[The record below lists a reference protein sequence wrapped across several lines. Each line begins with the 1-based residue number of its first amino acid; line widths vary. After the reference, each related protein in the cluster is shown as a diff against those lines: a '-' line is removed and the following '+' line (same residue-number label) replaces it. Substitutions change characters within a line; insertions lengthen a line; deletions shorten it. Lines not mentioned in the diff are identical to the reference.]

1 MSMDDQTVF
10 PSEGWFVQLAST
22 MATREEEYRKLGP
35 MDYTMV
41 VKVGYDDAPD
51 RFFEVAFEA
60 HAASSVREIKSLDD
74 AHGDHFVINASLGT
88 WRTMIENIRK
98 FRGADLEHT
107 LNYLTFPDDPMEVS
121 GPDQLQTDNFYRYV
135 RSIQEFFNGA
145 AVVETGYA

>member
-51 RFFEVAFEA
+51 
-60 HAASSVREIKSLDD
+60 
-74 AHGDHFVINASLGT
+74 
-88 WRTMIENIRK
+88 
-98 FRGADLEHT
+98 
-107 LNYLTFPDDPMEVS
+107 
-121 GPDQLQTDNFYRYV
+121 
-135 RSIQEFFNGA
+135 
-145 AVVETGYA
+145 